1 MNDWWRE
8 NHLTEDSAESFLEM
22 IRAWRVYRG
31 DRDRLGLAIR
41 RLGSLPSRVGRFGFR
56 YWGGDA
62 GRRLVQED
70 MAHDQAHQGR
80 APVHLN
86 GNRGRANRRRRAA
99 RCGRRQPRQAHQD
112 GETDQGGD
120 PGGEYEG
127 YEDRQARNAAGNAGV
142 HQAQERRK
150 PAVETD
156 LGGLF
161 DFHQDETKDA
171 VRCLL
176 KNRALA
182 STTTSRRRRLSWWSP
197 RLPTAPAMKAGNAGT
212 TRMKRRSGGGCA
224 GQGPFIQRSETPR
237 LRKRHVH

>member
-1 MNDWWRE
+1 MATTNAKGNQGSTGDQDPE
-8 NHLTEDSAESFLEM
+8 PQQEILDTGAG
-22 IRAWRVYRG
+22 IRPPATAR
-31 DRDRLGLAIR
+31 A
-41 RLGSLPSRVGRFGFR
+41 
-56 YWGGDA
+56 GDA
-62 GRRLVQED
+62 GRRLVRED
-70 MAHDQAHQGR
+70 RARDQAD
-80 APVHLN
+80 
-86 GNRGRANRRRRAA
+86 RGRANRRRAA
-99 RCGRRQPRQAHQD
+99 RCGRRQPRQD

-120 PGGEYEG
+120 LGGEYEG

-182 STTTSRRRRLSWWSP
+182 STTPSRRRRLSWWSP

-212 TRMKRRSGGGCA
+212 TRMKRRSGGGGCA
-224 GQGPFIQRSETPR
+224 GQGPFIQRRELPG
-237 LRKRHVH
+237 LRKQHVH

>member
-1 MNDWWRE
+1 MA
-8 NHLTEDSAESFLEM
+8 TTSATGNQGSTGDGDPEPQQEILDTGAG
-22 IRAWRVYRG
+22 IRPPATAR
-31 DRDRLGLAIR
+31 A
-41 RLGSLPSRVGRFGFR
+41 
-56 YWGGDA
+56 GDA

-86 GNRGRANRRRRAA
+86 GNRGRANRRRAA
-99 RCGRRQPRQAHQD
+99 RCGRRQPRQD

-182 STTTSRRRRLSWWSP
+182 STTPSRRRRLSWWSP

-212 TRMKRRSGGGCA
+212 TRMKRRSGGGGCA
-224 GQGPFIQRSETPR
+224 GQGPFIQRRELPG
-237 LRKRHVH
+237 LRKQHVH